1 MTIDLKSYLPS
12 TLRKKI
18 EDVFSAIWGMQLK
31 QTGHFCLA
39 TDEIGFKWFKW
50 LIFVSSVSLQIINEI
65 IKSQVQLEM
74 ELFNT

>member
-31 QTGHFCLA
+31 QTSHFCLA
-39 TDEIGFKWFKW
+39 TDEIGFKW